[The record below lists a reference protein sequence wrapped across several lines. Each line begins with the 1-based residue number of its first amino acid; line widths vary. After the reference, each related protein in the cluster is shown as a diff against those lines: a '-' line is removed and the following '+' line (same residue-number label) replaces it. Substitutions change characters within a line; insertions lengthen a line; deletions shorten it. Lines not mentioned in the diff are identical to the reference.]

1 MTKIFTLRIPGK
13 WEFGLFR
20 DGRFRVLGAEIRTR
34 GYKRIPIRA
43 AYANFT
49 PPSGHTWDFDTDGG
63 RWKVRAGTYRC
74 YVLHNGEPFLQV
86 HELLPSPLGGS
97 IIVAAWRR
105 GGAKKP

>member
-1 MTKIFTLRIPGK
+1 MTNIVHRIPGK
-13 WEFGLFR
+13 WEFGLFKGG
-20 DGRFRVLGAEIRTR
+20 DFLTGEVEIMTR

-63 RWKVRAGTYRC
+63 RWKVKAGTYRC
-74 YVLHNGEPFLQV
+74 YVFRNDLPFMGV
-86 HELLPSPLGGS
+86 RDLLPSPIGGS
-97 IIVAAWRR
+97 IIVEAWRR